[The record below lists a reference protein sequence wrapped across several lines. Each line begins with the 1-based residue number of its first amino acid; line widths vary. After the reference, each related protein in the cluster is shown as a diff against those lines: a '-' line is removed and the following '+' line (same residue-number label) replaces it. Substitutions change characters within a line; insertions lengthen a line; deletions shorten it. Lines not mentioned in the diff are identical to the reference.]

1 MNSIVLPVKATWV
14 EHSKVA
20 GGKMVQVTKMSL
32 GQKCHLDKNV
42 TWTKMLLGQKCH
54 LDNIDTWTKMTLG
67 QCSLGQ

>member
-1 MNSIVLPVKATWV
+1 MNSIMLPVKATWV

-32 GQKCHLDKNV
+32 GQKCHLD
-42 TWTKMLLGQKCH
+42 
-54 LDNIDTWTKMTLG
+54 NIDTWTKMTLG